1 LTEYL
6 LLVNKEQVSI
16 AAIKALLGQKTIL
29 IIAHRLTT
37 IENYDIVFSLENGKV
52 KIVTVKY
59 NTR

>member
-1 LTEYL
+1 LTEDL

-16 AAIKALLGQKTIL
+16 AAINALLGQKTIL

-37 IENYDIVFSLENGKV
+37 IENYDIIFSLENGKV
-52 KIVTVKY
+52 KIVTVQY